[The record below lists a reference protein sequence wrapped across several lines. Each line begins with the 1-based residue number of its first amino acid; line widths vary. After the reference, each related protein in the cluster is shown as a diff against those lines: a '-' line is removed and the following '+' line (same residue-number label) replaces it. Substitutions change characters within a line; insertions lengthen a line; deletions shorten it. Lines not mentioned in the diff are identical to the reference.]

1 MPVFVRISL
10 IAAAVALPASAQAAP
25 AKAAPAQAAA
35 PQQVTKADF
44 LKDVDTRFNAIDA
57 NHDGVIT
64 KEEIAAAQAKA
75 LQQAQAAEDQRME
88 AEFKKLDTNKD
99 GQLSFAE
106 FKAAAPALRVGESAD
121 QMLASLDANKDG
133 KVTKQE
139 YEARPLANFEKADAN
154 HDGVLTAQE
163 VAAARKK

>member
-1 MPVFVRISL
+1 VFVRISL
-10 IAAAVALPASAQAAP
+10 LAAAVVLPATAQAAP
-25 AKAAPAQAAA
+25 QKSAPAQGST
-35 PQQVTKADF
+35 PQSVTRADF
-44 LKDVDTRFNAIDA
+44 LKDVDTRFNAIDT

-64 KEEIAAAQAKA
+64 KEEIAAAQTKA
-75 LQQAQAAEDQRME
+75 LQQAQAAEDQRMD

-121 QMLASLDANKDG
+121 QMLANLDANHDG
-133 KVTKQE
+133 KVSKQE
-139 YEARPLANFEKADAN
+139 YEARPLSNFEKADAN

-163 VAAARKK
+163 VAATRRK

>member
-1 MPVFVRISL
+1 VFFRISL
-10 IAAAVALPASAQAAP
+10 IAAAIALPASVQAAP
-25 AKAAPAQAAA
+25 AQKATGQAAA
-35 PQQVTKADF
+35 PQTISKADF

-57 NHDGVIT
+57 NHDGVIS

-75 LQQAQAAEDQRME
+75 LQQAQAAEDQRIE

-99 GQLSFAE
+99 GQLSLAE
-106 FKAAAPALRVGESAD
+106 FKAAAPALRVGESAE

-139 YEARPLANFEKADAN
+139 YEARPLANFEKVDTN

-163 VAAARKK
+163 VAAARRK